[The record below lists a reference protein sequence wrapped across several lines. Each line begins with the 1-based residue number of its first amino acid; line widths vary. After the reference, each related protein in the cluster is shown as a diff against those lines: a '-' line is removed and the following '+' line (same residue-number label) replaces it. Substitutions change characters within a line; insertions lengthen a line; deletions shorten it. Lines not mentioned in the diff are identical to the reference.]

1 MRLLNKEVCKLK
13 YTKAMIE
20 AIELEVEDVVLTSGG
35 TCSAESTCTA
45 ESTCPAES
53 EPCANEFY
61 CRTEL

>member
-1 MRLLNKEVCKLK
+1 MK

-35 TCSAESTCTA
+35 TCSAEATCTA
-45 ESTCPAES
+45 ESTCPSES
-53 EPCANEFY
+53 EPCATEFY

>member
-35 TCSAESTCTA
+35 TCSAEA
-45 ESTCPAES
+45 TCPAETQP
-53 EPCANEFY
+53 EPCAKEFY